1 MKRITNA
8 FGLPAALALVAIL
21 AIQAA
26 WVAPAQAQQSASAP
40 DKSFSLTIPSGWVA
54 IPPLELYL
62 FEHPGRTAPV
72 TPEELA
78 EFRKTRLGFQRPADA
93 WFTLPYMIV
102 RLETDKKR
110 GPQELFMDHI
120 LAEKDSEA
128 GSGGEGYRFRE
139 KDHLPT
145 KRLHYY
151 KDVSFSAAQ
160 GRKVAMGVY
169 TYLTS
174 RGFLRVAWFVGENE
188 LRAYEPSLHQ
198 SAMSVKLSPELEYV
212 PEGKK

>member
-1 MKRITNA
+1 MKRTLSFFA
-8 FGLPAALALVAIL
+8 MLALL
-21 AIQAA
+21 AGLAA
-26 WVAPAQAQQSASAP
+26 SAQAQQSASAP
-40 DKSFSLTIPSGWVA
+40 DKSFSLTIPSGWVT
-54 IPPLELYL
+54 IPPLEMYL
-62 FEHPGRTAPV
+62 FEHPGHTGPV

-78 EFRKTRLGFQRPADA
+78 EFRKTRMGFQRPADA

-102 RLETDKKR
+102 RLETGKKR
-110 GPQELFMDHI
+110 GPQELFMDHV

-128 GSGGEGYRFRE
+128 GSGGEGYRFLE

-151 KDVSFSAAQ
+151 KDISFSAAQ
-160 GRKVAMGVY
+160 GRKVVMGVY

-188 LRAYEPSLHQ
+188 LRSYEPALHQ
-198 SAMSVKLSPELEYV
+198 SAMSVRLSPELEYV

>member
-1 MKRITNA
+1 MKRLTTA
-8 FGLPAALALVAIL
+8 FATALFLAGLAVWPPA
-21 AIQAA
+21 
-26 WVAPAQAQQSASAP
+26 AQAQQGAGPP
-40 DKSFSLTIPSGWVA
+40 DRSFSLTIPSGWVA

-62 FEHPGRTAPV
+62 FEHPGRTTPV

-78 EFRKTRLGFQRPADA
+78 EFRNTHMGFQRPADA

-102 RLETDKKR
+102 RLESGKKR
-110 GPQELFMDHI
+110 GPQELFMDHV

-128 GSGGEGYRFRE
+128 GASGTGGEGYRFLE

-151 KDVSFSAAQ
+151 KDISFSAAQ

-188 LRAYEPSLHQ
+188 LRAYEPTLHQ